1 MVYGLIIAAMGITL
15 SHSTRRLYQRWV
27 AAFGGGLLCAGFAL
41 LPSSSHFV
49 VAVLLCALMSLGD
62 VLFAPAIASLAY
74 VWAPPRAKSKR
85 LGAYFATVSIARRF
99 GPMIGL

>member
-1 MVYGLIIAAMGITL
+1 MAEVGSLFFVNVLSSAAMGITL
-15 SHSTRRLYQRWV
+15 SHSTRRLDQRWV
-27 AAFGGGLLCAGFAL
+27 SAFGSVLLCAGFAL

-74 VWAPPRAKSKR
+74 VWAPPRDRKSTR
-85 LGAYFATVSIARRF
+85 LNSSH
-99 GPMIGL
+99 